1 MERKI
6 YVDNIRWIT
15 VLLVVLYHIFYMFNA
30 EGVFGGIGSFADV
43 QYQDAL
49 CYVLY
54 PWFMLLLFVV
64 AGMSSRWALERQ
76 EDKLGSRKAA
86 HRQFIRSRT
95 LKLLVPST
103 IGMLVFHWMTG
114 WLNVMTSPGAAE
126 VAGLPGVIRYFVFV
140 ISGFGPLWFIQDL
153 WLFSLLLVVIR
164 LIDKKDRLYTVC
176 GKLGEMNA
184 ITVTVALMALAALV
198 WLVAQPTAP
207 VSLDK
212 PQNGLLNLYRP
223 LFYFTGYLIGYFVL
237 AHDDVVEK
245 LSSQWAAL
253 LLFAVT
259 CAIVFVVNYFGKDYT
274 AVLTHRDTNI
284 FAWFGVLAFL
294 ACGRR
299 WLNKTSAFGTYMTRC
314 SFGIYILHYLPTLA
328 LAYTLKT
335 FTTLPP
341 VVIYLILLVS
351 VLPISV
357 ALYETIRRIPFIRW
371 CILGLARRKNKA

>member
-126 VAGLPGVIRYFVFV
+126 VASLPGVIRYFVFV

-164 LIDKKDRLYTVC
+164 LLDKKDRLYTVC

-184 ITVTVALMALAALV
+184 ITVTVVLMALAALV

-259 CAIVFVVNYFGKDYT
+259 CAIVFVVNYFGQDYT

-314 SFGIYILHYLPTLA
+314 SFGIYILASRH
-328 LAYTLKT
+328 
-335 FTTLPP
+335 
-341 VVIYLILLVS
+341 
-351 VLPISV
+351 
-357 ALYETIRRIPFIRW
+357 RR
-371 CILGLARRKNKA
+371 RR